1 MSYTEGS
8 RPPIRPVFDPL
19 VPTAVIPVAEYHD
32 RVRWGPILAG
42 LVVAIVSQ
50 LILSALG
57 AVIGLAAVGDVSGG
71 TAGVLATVWAIFS
84 LLLSLFLGGWMM
96 ARTCGPM
103 NKKSA
108 LLNGTILWA
117 TTLALGAWLLASG
130 VSGTLGLAANSASEV
145 AGGAATAAGSAINQV
160 QGQVQ
165 GAAPNPAAI
174 LPDAQ
179 TAQQYAAN
187 AAKAGLIFL
196 FGSLLGWA
204 ATLLGS
210 IFGAKTPRQRVVQ

>member
-8 RPPIRPVFDPL
+8 RPPLQTTSGPPVS
-19 VPTAVIPVAEYHD
+19 TAVMPVAEYHD

-42 LVVAIVSQ
+42 LMIAIVSQ
-50 LILSALG
+50 LVLSALG
-57 AVIGLAAVGDVSGG
+57 GVIGLAAVGGVSAG
-71 TAGVLATVWAIFS
+71 TAGTLATIWAIFS

-130 VSGTLGLAANSASEV
+130 VSGTLGLAATGASA
-145 AGGAATAAGSAINQV
+145 AAGAVGAVDQV
-160 QGQVQ
+160 PGVND
-165 GAAPNPAAI
+165 AALPNPAAV

-179 TAQQYAAN
+179 AAQQYAAN

-204 ATLLGS
+204 ATLIGS
-210 IFGAKTPRQRVVQ
+210 IVGAKTPSQRVVQ

>member
-8 RPPIRPVFDPL
+8 RPPLQTVSETTAAAAVVPV
-19 VPTAVIPVAEYHD
+19 VAEYHD

-42 LVVAIVSQ
+42 LMITFVSQ
-50 LILSALG
+50 LVLGALG
-57 AVIGLAAVGDVSGG
+57 AVVGLAAVGGVSAG
-71 TAGVLATVWAIFS
+71 TAGTLASIWAIFS
-84 LLLSLFLGGWMM
+84 LLLSLLLGGWMM

-117 TTLALGAWLLASG
+117 TTLAIGAWILASG
-130 VSGTLGLAANSASEV
+130 ISGTLGLAATGVSA
-145 AGGAATAAGSAINQV
+145 AAGAAGAVDQV
-160 QGQVQ
+160 GAN
-165 GAAPNPAAI
+165 GAALPSPAEV

-179 TAQQYAAN
+179 AAQQYAAN

-204 ATLLGS
+204 ATLIGS
-210 IFGAKTPRQRVVQ
+210 IVGAKTPRQRVV